1 MNLDL
6 REPHESLSYSP
17 HLNMAIELLKIGLP
31 ASIMFLFSM
40 MMEAQN
46 VAFVGHLG
54 DPAKVAGVGMAN
66 MYINMVA

>member
-1 MNLDL
+1 MKRWLHQQSQNYLK
-6 REPHESLSYSP
+6 
-17 HLNMAIELLKIGLP
+17 MASELLKIGLP
-31 ASIMFLFSM
+31 ASFMFIFSM

-66 MYINMVA
+66 MFINMVA

>member
-1 MNLDL
+1 
-6 REPHESLSYSP
+6 
-17 HLNMAIELLKIGLP
+17 MASELLKIGLP
-31 ASIMFLFSM
+31 ASFMFIFSM

-66 MYINMVA
+66 MFINMVA